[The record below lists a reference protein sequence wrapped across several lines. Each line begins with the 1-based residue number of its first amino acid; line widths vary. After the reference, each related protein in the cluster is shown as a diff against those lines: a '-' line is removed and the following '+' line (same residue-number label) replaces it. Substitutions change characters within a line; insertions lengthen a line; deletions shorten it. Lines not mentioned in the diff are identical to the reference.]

1 MANSKLTN
9 FKDLKVEYPERY
21 KVINEDL
28 TEETKTIRFLPGIT
42 YQEGT
47 PETAENFNNIQ
58 RNSIYEVNGTRV
70 VEGQN
75 EIYDITI
82 EGSEDFT
89 FTDLKLCLVPNET
102 NTKKGPLV
110 RFNSNTYTI
119 KNAQDTV
126 NIGSL
131 VSKEKIF
138 LNLNFTQKTAEII
151 GVLTGGTHRTIKQ
164 LDTDNRANAGLPYD
178 PEIEYIQDV
187 GTKKAN
193 FYYKDKNQEGLF
205 KCKENSTTTTNL
217 SNIFEKFDNNEL
229 LNRLQNLDKVN
240 RLIKLPNGKGIL
252 FVTKSSASKNYIA
265 CGEYFK
271 SITSAVISPYVAV
284 PTGGGS
290 GSTNPN
296 IPYFQSILG
305 TNVLLWS
312 MEYFS
317 GGSWGIK
324 YYSGL
329 SEELT
334 TSCQAII
341 YGDLK

>member
-1 MANSKLTN
+1 MANGKLTN

-28 TEETKTIRFLPGIT
+28 TEETKTIRFLPGVT

-58 RNSIYEVNGTRV
+58 RNSIYEVNGTRIT
-70 VEGQN
+70 EGQN
-75 EIYDITI
+75 EIYNIVI

-102 NTKKGPLV
+102 NTKKGPLI
-110 RFNSNTYTI
+110 RFNGNTYTI

-164 LDTDNRANAGLPYD
+164 LDTDNRANAGIPYD

-229 LNRLQNLDKVN
+229 LNRLRNLS
-240 RLIKLPNGKGIL
+240 I
-252 FVTKSSASKNYIA
+252 
-265 CGEYFK
+265 FK
-271 SITSAVISPYVAV
+271 
-284 PTGGGS
+284 
-290 GSTNPN
+290 
-296 IPYFQSILG
+296 
-305 TNVLLWS
+305 TNVLTPVLTAS
-312 MEYFS
+312 SDPNAKVGDVYLAVATS
-317 GGSWGIK
+317 GGEKEIFDSKIIIIPF
-324 YYSGL
+324 SRL
-329 SEELT
+329 I
-334 TSCQAII
+334 TSCKMNIFQGTVNVTYDGTIWRWNREGTDVEGEI
-341 YGDLK
+341 KVYKLHLFL